1 MAARRRNLVSD
12 MCTML
17 PYGTAI
23 CCYAYTNKQITLPF
37 ISIPFIPCSA
47 VHFIFF
53 LRCIIHSFLFTV
65 YVFSFFILPYPA
77 FCRTFPRCFRSSP
90 VLSVS
95 SCNNVASTS
104 TEFPIPVGS
113 IPSFSYLFMFFLTH
127 MQCCSE
133 YFCAVSRY

>member
-1 MAARRRNLVSD
+1 MAARRRKLVSD

-37 ISIPFIPCSA
+37 VSIPFIPCSA

-65 YVFSFFILPYPA
+65 YVLSFFILPCPA
-77 FCRTFPRCFRSSP
+77 FCRTFPHCF
-90 VLSVS
+90 LSVS
-95 SCNNVASTS
+95 SCNNVAFTS
-104 TEFPIPVGS
+104 TEFPIPVRS
-113 IPSFSYLFMFFLTH
+113 IPSFSYLFMCFLTR

-133 YFCAVSRY
+133 YCCAVSRY